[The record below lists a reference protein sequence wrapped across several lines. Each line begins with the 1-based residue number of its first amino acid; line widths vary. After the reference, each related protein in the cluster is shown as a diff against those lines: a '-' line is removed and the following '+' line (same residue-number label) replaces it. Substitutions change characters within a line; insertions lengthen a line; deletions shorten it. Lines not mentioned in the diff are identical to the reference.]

1 MHRTVT
7 AAGIGA
13 FLVCAAS
20 MNGQAQGT
28 ASAQGATDHRQAP
41 HLEAARLQSDIHLD
55 GKLDEPAWN
64 AAQPA
69 GLPIQRDPDEGK
81 PATEQTDLRV
91 VVGSDALY
99 IGARMFDKEPGRI
112 VSRLGRRDDQPA
124 SDRLTIRLD
133 TRHDHLT
140 AFVFDIYPAGNKG
153 DAAMGSDEFE
163 DSSWDPV
170 WDVAT
175 AIDSLGWVAE
185 IRIPFSQLRYDRNT
199 TDWGIQ
205 IVRFIQRKQEEDV
218 FSYIPKTENGGV
230 NRYGHLEGMASL
242 PASRRIEVTPYA
254 SARAEYTPGQGGNP
268 FRDGNDYFSSLGGDL
283 RLGLTSNLTLD
294 ATVNPDFGQ
303 VEVDPAVVNLGPF
316 ETVFDEKRPFFV
328 EGSDLFRFGQIRTFN
343 AFGTPETF
351 FSRRI
356 GRTPQGFITDP
367 NATFED
373 LPTQTTI
380 AGAVKVTGKTR
391 SGWSIATLDAITME
405 EQGRYVT
412 GAGSSVL
419 KQSVEPTTNYFV
431 GRVRRELRQGNT
443 VVGALVTAVNRR
455 LEDSALTANLRSDAY
470 LAGVDLNHSWGA
482 RNWAFDASFATSRIE
497 GSATAIDRAQR
508 ASARYYQR
516 PDANNLG
523 YDPTRTSLS
532 GYALQAT
539 VTKLG
544 GGHWGG
550 NLAYQEKS
558 PGYETNDIG
567 FAATVGR
574 RGISTDIH
582 YNQPNAGNGLVRNF
596 IIGFLTGNDWN
607 YDGDNTTR
615 YLANVF
621 NLRFRNFWS
630 LNTNFFYNVSSYSD
644 QLTRGGPLVR
654 LPDRA
659 DFNLFLHSDDRGAW
673 SVGTN
678 GEINWNTAGGWLTN
692 VGLNISYQPAPNVRF
707 RFQPNFTRAH
717 DLSQFVEGVSDPL
730 ATQTFGRRA
739 VFATLDQRELALDTR
754 LEWTFT
760 PKMSLQ
766 LFVQPLI
773 SAGDYSGFKEF
784 AKPGTFDFTVYGR
797 EAGSIQEDPTTGDFT
812 VDPDG
817 AGPAPQFVIPEQ
829 NFNFRSLRANLVFR
843 WEYRPGSTIFLV
855 WQHSRSGVAAIGDF
869 SFRRDFDG
877 IFDNPATNLLAVK
890 VTYWLGL

>member
-1 MHRTVT
+1 
-7 AAGIGA
+7 
-13 FLVCAAS
+13 
-20 MNGQAQGT
+20 
-28 ASAQGATDHRQAP
+28 
-41 HLEAARLQSDIHLD
+41 
-55 GKLDEPAWN
+55 
-64 AAQPA
+64 
-69 GLPIQRDPDEGK
+69 
-81 PATEQTDLRV
+81 
-91 VVGSDALY
+91 
-99 IGARMFDKEPGRI
+99 
-112 VSRLGRRDDQPA
+112 
-124 SDRLTIRLD
+124 
-133 TRHDHLT
+133 
-140 AFVFDIYPAGNKG
+140 
-153 DAAMGSDEFE
+153 
-163 DSSWDPV
+163 
-170 WDVAT
+170 
-175 AIDSLGWVAE
+175 
-185 IRIPFSQLRYDRNT
+185 
-199 TDWGIQ
+199 
-205 IVRFIQRKQEEDV
+205 
-218 FSYIPKTENGGV
+218 
-230 NRYGHLEGMASL
+230 
-242 PASRRIEVTPYA
+242 
-254 SARAEYTPGQGGNP
+254 
-268 FRDGNDYFSSLGGDL
+268 
-283 RLGLTSNLTLD
+283 
-294 ATVNPDFGQ
+294 
-303 VEVDPAVVNLGPF
+303 
-316 ETVFDEKRPFFV
+316 
-328 EGSDLFRFGQIRTFN
+328 
-343 AFGTPETF
+343 
-351 FSRRI
+351 
-356 GRTPQGFITDP
+356 
-367 NATFED
+367 
-373 LPTQTTI
+373 
-380 AGAVKVTGKTR
+380 
-391 SGWSIATLDAITME
+391 
-405 EQGRYVT
+405 
-412 GAGSSVL
+412 
-419 KQSVEPTTNYFV
+419 
-431 GRVRRELRQGNT
+431 
-443 VVGALVTAVNRR
+443 
-455 LEDSALTANLRSDAY
+455 
-470 LAGVDLNHSWGA
+470 
-482 RNWAFDASFATSRIE
+482 
-497 GSATAIDRAQR
+497 
-508 ASARYYQR
+508 
-516 PDANNLG
+516 
-523 YDPTRTSLS
+523 
-532 GYALQAT
+532 

-582 YNQPNAGNGLVRNF
+582 YNQPNAGNGLVRNY

-615 YLANVF
+615 YLGNVF

-659 DFNLFLHSDDRGAW
+659 DFNLFLNSDDRGAW

-773 SAGDYSGFKEF
+773 SAGDYSDFKEF

-855 WQHSRSGVAAIGDF
+855 WQHSRSGVTAIGDF